1 MCARSLARLRLIEG
15 ELLNC
20 IFNHIIFLPFE
31 RILSENEQKFSSV
44 KGNTKK
50 KKKKISRTYKM
61 ALELAKEVKQRAW
74 KREELQKSRKKDEKK
89 ANGRQVKC

>member
-31 RILSENEQKFSSV
+31 RLLSENEQKFSSV

-61 ALELAKEVKQRAW
+61 ALELAKEVKQRA
-74 KREELQKSRKKDEKK
+74 
-89 ANGRQVKC
+89 